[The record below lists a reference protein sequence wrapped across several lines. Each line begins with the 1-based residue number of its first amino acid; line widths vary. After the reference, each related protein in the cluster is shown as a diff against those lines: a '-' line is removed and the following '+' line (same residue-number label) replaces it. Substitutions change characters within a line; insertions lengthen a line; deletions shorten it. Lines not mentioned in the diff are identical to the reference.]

1 MVRDLRLNKYAAG
14 GLLLAV
20 CLVGGVFFAGDDGEE
35 AEKKPQAALSVSVVR
50 AAVAEKQQGLHLTG
64 TVEGLTSAIISS
76 RYSGTVESLTVEN
89 GQQVQVGTP
98 LLRTD
103 SQELESGVRMAENG
117 VHKAAVNHENITMNL
132 QRQRSLY
139 ETGATSL
146 QNLDAAQTQWSTSR
160 AEMDDAAAN
169 LAIAQKRLADATV
182 TSPVTGVVANK
193 NVTLG
198 QMVSA
203 GSQLMTVEQIDAVYV
218 TVQVEQ
224 QDIDKV
230 QIGKEATVKV
240 DTYKD
245 KVFAGKVAV
254 INPVAGRDNRL
265 FTVKIRVENPDFA
278 LMPGMFAEVMLAD
291 EAARPVLTVPRSAM
305 TSRKGQN
312 YVFVVDEEGKARQV
326 TVEPGA
332 LYDEDLE
339 IQSGLSEGAMVIT
352 DNLDKL
358 KDGDYVN
365 AYGGEK

>member
-1 MVRDLRLNKYAAG
+1 MVRKWRFNRYVAG
-14 GLLLAV
+14 GVLAAV
-20 CLVGGVFFAGDDGEE
+20 CLLGGVFFSLDDGE
-35 AEKKPQAALSVSVVR
+35 AEDVKPQSVLSVSTRRAVVS
-50 AAVAEKQQGLHLTG
+50 EQQQGLHLTG

-89 GQQVQVGTP
+89 GQQVQAGTP

-103 SQELESGVRMAENG
+103 SQELANNVRMAENG
-117 VHKAAVNHENITMNL
+117 VHKATVSHDNIAVNL
-132 QRQRSLY
+132 QRQQSLY
-139 ETGATSL
+139 ETGATSR
-146 QNLDAAQTQWSTSR
+146 QNLDAAQTQWATSR
-160 AEMDDAAAN
+160 TEMDDAAAN

-203 GSQLMTVEQIDAVYV
+203 GTQLMTVEQIDAVYV

-230 QIGKEATVKV
+230 QIGKDATVKV

-245 KVFAGKVAV
+245 KTFAGKVAV

-265 FTVKIRVENPDFA
+265 FMVKIRVENPGFE
-278 LMPGMFAEVMLAD
+278 LMPGMFAEVLLAD
-291 EAARPVLTVPRSAM
+291 EEAKPVLTVPRSAM

-312 YVFVVDEEGKARQV
+312 YVFVVSDEGKAQQV
-326 TVEPGA
+326 SVEPGA
-332 LYDEDLE
+332 LYDENLE
-339 IQSGLSEGAMVIT
+339 IKSGLSEGALVIT

-358 KDGDYVN
+358 KDGDMVN